1 MNGKGRKLF
10 RSAVGILTSVM
21 MMGAY
26 TTTAMASGIG
36 VIDAKDMLDIHAEAN
51 RASAVVGQVMD
62 DGHVAILA
70 KYNDWVQIQA
80 GEIAGW
86 VPAENLVETEISNE
100 EAVAANE
107 QVIAER
113 TGATAS
119 EDEFFAEEEVQQDE
133 TAALQAEASE
143 AVQNEIE
150 EVQTAEEAARLEAEA
165 QAKAAEEAARLEAE
179 AQAKAA
185 EKAARLEAEAQAKAA
200 EEAARLEAEAQ
211 AKAAEKAARL
221 EAEAQAKA
229 AEEAARLEAEAQA
242 KAAEKA
248 ARLEAEAQAKA
259 AAEEA
264 ARAEAEAKAA
274 AEAQAAEEA
283 ARLAAEAQAK
293 AAAEE
298 AARIAAEAQQ
308 AALAAQAAQTAAIS
322 AEELKLLANIIYCEA
337 GSESY
342 VGKVAVGNV
351 IMNRVKSA
359 SQPNTITEVVYAKGQ
374 FSPVRNGSLQRAL
387 SSDKADAACYQAA
400 IEALAGAQPVG
411 GKLFFR
417 RNNGRSG
424 QVIGHHVFY

>member
-51 RASAVVGQVMD
+51 TASAVIGQVME

-143 AVQNEIE
+143 AAQNEIE
-150 EVQTAEEAARLEAEA
+150 EVQ
-165 QAKAAEEAARLEAE
+165 AAEE
-179 AQAKAA
+179 
-185 EKAARLEAEAQAKAA
+185 
-200 EEAARLEAEAQ
+200 
-211 AKAAEKAARL
+211 
-221 EAEAQAKA
+221 
-229 AEEAARLEAEAQA
+229 
-242 KAAEKA
+242 A

-264 ARAEAEAKAA
+264 ARIEAEAQAKA
-274 AEAQAAEEA
+274 AAEEA
-283 ARLAAEAQAK
+283 ARIEAEAQAK
-293 AAAEE
+293 AAEE

>member
-51 RASAVVGQVMD
+51 TASAVIGQVME

-113 TGATAS
+113 TGETAS

-143 AVQNEIE
+143 AAQNEIE
-150 EVQTAEEAARLEAEA
+150 EVQAAEEAARIEAEAQAKAAAEEAAQLAAQAQAKAAEEAARIEAEA
-165 QAKAAEEAARLEAE
+165 QAKAAEEAARIE
-179 AQAKAA
+179 
-185 EKAARLEAEAQAKAA
+185 
-200 EEAARLEAEAQ
+200 
-211 AKAAEKAARL
+211 
-221 EAEAQAKA
+221 
-229 AEEAARLEAEAQA
+229 
-242 KAAEKA
+242 
-248 ARLEAEAQAKA
+248 
-259 AAEEA
+259 
-264 ARAEAEAKAA
+264 
-274 AEAQAAEEA
+274 
-283 ARLAAEAQAK
+283 
-293 AAAEE
+293 
-298 AARIAAEAQQ
+298 AEAQQ

>member
-51 RASAVVGQVMD
+51 TASAVIGQVME

-143 AVQNEIE
+143 AAQNEIE
-150 EVQTAEEAARLEAEA
+150 EVQTAEEAAQLEAEA

-185 EKAARLEAEAQAKAA
+185 AEEAARLEAEAQAKAA
-200 EEAARLEAEAQ
+200 EEAARL
-211 AKAAEKAARL
+211 
-221 EAEAQAKA
+221 
-229 AEEAARLEAEAQA
+229 
-242 KAAEKA
+242 
-248 ARLEAEAQAKA
+248 
-259 AAEEA
+259 
-264 ARAEAEAKAA
+264 
-274 AEAQAAEEA
+274 
-283 ARLAAEAQAK
+283 
-293 AAAEE
+293 
-298 AARIAAEAQQ
+298 AAEAQQ
-308 AALAAQAAQTAAIS
+308 AALAAQAAQTAAVS

>member
-51 RASAVVGQVMD
+51 TASAVIGQVME

-133 TAALQAEASE
+133 TAALQAEARE
-143 AVQNEIE
+143 AAQNEIE
-150 EVQTAEEAARLEAEA
+150 EVQ
-165 QAKAAEEAARLEAE
+165 AAEEAERI
-179 AQAKAA
+179 
-185 EKAARLEAEAQAKAA
+185 
-200 EEAARLEAEAQ
+200 
-211 AKAAEKAARL
+211 
-221 EAEAQAKA
+221 
-229 AEEAARLEAEAQA
+229 
-242 KAAEKA
+242 
-248 ARLEAEAQAKA
+248 EAEAQAKA

-264 ARAEAEAKAA
+264 ARIEAEAQAKAA
-274 AEAQAAEEA
+274 EEAERIEAEAQAQAAEEA

-298 AARIAAEAQQ
+298 AARLAAEAQQ

>member
-51 RASAVVGQVMD
+51 TASAVIGQVME

-133 TAALQAEASE
+133 TAALQAEASK
-143 AVQNEIE
+143 AAQNEIE
-150 EVQTAEEAARLEAEA
+150 EVQAAEEAARLEAEAQAKAAAEEAAQLEAEAQAKAAAEEAARLEAEA

-185 EKAARLEAEAQAKAA
+185 EE
-200 EEAARLEAEAQ
+200 
-211 AKAAEKAARL
+211 
-221 EAEAQAKA
+221 
-229 AEEAARLEAEAQA
+229 
-242 KAAEKA
+242 A

-264 ARAEAEAKAA
+264 ARLE
-274 AEAQAAEEA
+274 
-283 ARLAAEAQAK
+283 
-293 AAAEE
+293 
-298 AARIAAEAQQ
+298 AEAQQ
-308 AALAAQAAQTAAIS
+308 AALAAQTAAIS

>member
-1 MNGKGRKLF
+1 MEVRMNGKGRKLF

-165 QAKAAEEAARLEAE
+165 QAKAAAEEAARLEAE

-185 EKAARLEAEAQAKAA
+185 AEEAAQLEAEAQAKAA

-211 AKAAEKAARL
+211 AKAA
-221 EAEAQAKA
+221 
-229 AEEAARLEAEAQA
+229 AEEAARLEAEAQ
-242 KAAEKA
+242 
-248 ARLEAEAQAKA
+248 
-259 AAEEA
+259 
-264 ARAEAEAKAA
+264 
-274 AEAQAAEEA
+274 
-283 ARLAAEAQAK
+283 
-293 AAAEE
+293 
-298 AARIAAEAQQ
+298 Q
-308 AALAAQAAQTAAIS
+308 AALAAQTAAIS
-322 AEELKLLANIIYCEA
+322 TEELKLLANIIYCEA

>member
-36 VIDAKDMLDIHAEAN
+36 VIDAKDRLDIHAEAN

-143 AVQNEIE
+143 AAQNEIE
-150 EVQTAEEAARLEAEA
+150 EVQAAEEAARLEAEAQAKAAAEEAARLEAEA
-165 QAKAAEEAARLEAE
+165 QAKAAEEAARLE
-179 AQAKAA
+179 
-185 EKAARLEAEAQAKAA
+185 
-200 EEAARLEAEAQ
+200 
-211 AKAAEKAARL
+211 
-221 EAEAQAKA
+221 
-229 AEEAARLEAEAQA
+229 
-242 KAAEKA
+242 
-248 ARLEAEAQAKA
+248 
-259 AAEEA
+259 
-264 ARAEAEAKAA
+264 
-274 AEAQAAEEA
+274 
-283 ARLAAEAQAK
+283 AEAQAK

>member
-51 RASAVVGQVMD
+51 TASAVVGQVME

-133 TAALQAEASE
+133 TAALQAEASK
-143 AVQNEIE
+143 AAQNEIE
-150 EVQTAEEAARLEAEA
+150 EVQAAEEAARIEAEA
-165 QAKAAEEAARLEAE
+165 QAKAA
-179 AQAKAA
+179 
-185 EKAARLEAEAQAKAA
+185 A
-200 EEAARLEAEAQ
+200 EE
-211 AKAAEKAARL
+211 
-221 EAEAQAKA
+221 
-229 AEEAARLEAEAQA
+229 
-242 KAAEKA
+242 A

-264 ARAEAEAKAA
+264 ARLE
-274 AEAQAAEEA
+274 
-283 ARLAAEAQAK
+283 AEAQAK

-308 AALAAQAAQTAAIS
+308 AALAAQTAAVS

>member
-1 MNGKGRKLF
+1 
-10 RSAVGILTSVM
+10 

-26 TTTAMASGIG
+26 ATTAMASGIG

-51 RASAVVGQVMD
+51 TASAVIGQVME

-143 AVQNEIE
+143 AAQNEIE
-150 EVQTAEEAARLEAEA
+150 EVQ
-165 QAKAAEEAARLEAE
+165 AAEEAARI
-179 AQAKAA
+179 
-185 EKAARLEAEAQAKAA
+185 
-200 EEAARLEAEAQ
+200 
-211 AKAAEKAARL
+211 
-221 EAEAQAKA
+221 
-229 AEEAARLEAEAQA
+229 
-242 KAAEKA
+242 
-248 ARLEAEAQAKA
+248 EAEAQAKA

-264 ARAEAEAKAA
+264 A
-274 AEAQAAEEA
+274 Q
-283 ARLAAEAQAK
+283 LAAQAQAK
-293 AAAEE
+293 AAEE
-298 AARIAAEAQQ
+298 AARIEAEAQQ

>member
-51 RASAVVGQVMD
+51 TASAVIGQVME

-133 TAALQAEASE
+133 TAALQAEASK
-143 AVQNEIE
+143 AAQNEIE
-150 EVQTAEEAARLEAEA
+150 EVQAAEEAARLEAEA

-185 EKAARLEAEAQAKAA
+185 AEEAARIEAEAQAKAAAEEAARIEAEAQAKAA
-200 EEAARLEAEAQ
+200 EEAARLE
-211 AKAAEKAARL
+211 
-221 EAEAQAKA
+221 
-229 AEEAARLEAEAQA
+229 
-242 KAAEKA
+242 
-248 ARLEAEAQAKA
+248 
-259 AAEEA
+259 
-264 ARAEAEAKAA
+264 
-274 AEAQAAEEA
+274 
-283 ARLAAEAQAK
+283 AEAQAK

>member
-36 VIDAKDMLDIHAEAN
+36 VIDAKDMLEIHAEAN
-51 RASAVVGQVMD
+51 TASAVIGQVME

-133 TAALQAEASE
+133 TAALQAEASK
-143 AVQNEIE
+143 AAQNEIE
-150 EVQTAEEAARLEAEA
+150 EVQAAEEAARIEAEAQAKAAAEEAAQLEAEAQAKAAAEEAAQLEAEAQAKAAEEAARLEAEA

-185 EKAARLEAEAQAKAA
+185 A

-211 AKAAEKAARL
+211 
-221 EAEAQAKA
+221 
-229 AEEAARLEAEAQA
+229 
-242 KAAEKA
+242 
-248 ARLEAEAQAKA
+248 
-259 AAEEA
+259 
-264 ARAEAEAKAA
+264 
-274 AEAQAAEEA
+274 
-283 ARLAAEAQAK
+283 
-293 AAAEE
+293 
-298 AARIAAEAQQ
+298 Q
-308 AALAAQAAQTAAIS
+308 AALAAQTAAIS

>member
-1 MNGKGRKLF
+1 MEVRMNGKGRKLF
-10 RSAVGILTSVM
+10 RCAVGILTSVM

-51 RASAVVGQVMD
+51 TASAVIGQVME
-62 DGHVAILA
+62 DGHVAILT

-143 AVQNEIE
+143 AAQNEIE
-150 EVQTAEEAARLEAEA
+150 EVQTAEEAAQLEAEA

-185 EKAARLEAEAQAKAA
+185 AEEAARLEAEAQAKAAAEEAARLEAEAQAKAAAEEAARLEAEAQAKAA
-200 EEAARLEAEAQ
+200 EEAARL
-211 AKAAEKAARL
+211 
-221 EAEAQAKA
+221 
-229 AEEAARLEAEAQA
+229 
-242 KAAEKA
+242 
-248 ARLEAEAQAKA
+248 
-259 AAEEA
+259 
-264 ARAEAEAKAA
+264 
-274 AEAQAAEEA
+274 
-283 ARLAAEAQAK
+283 
-293 AAAEE
+293 
-298 AARIAAEAQQ
+298 AAEAQQ
-308 AALAAQAAQTAAIS
+308 AALAAQAAQTAAVS

>member
-51 RASAVVGQVMD
+51 TASAVIGQVME

-113 TGATAS
+113 IGATAS

-143 AVQNEIE
+143 AAQNEIE
-150 EVQTAEEAARLEAEA
+150 EVQATEEAARI
-165 QAKAAEEAARLEAE
+165 
-179 AQAKAA
+179 
-185 EKAARLEAEAQAKAA
+185 
-200 EEAARLEAEAQ
+200 
-211 AKAAEKAARL
+211 
-221 EAEAQAKA
+221 
-229 AEEAARLEAEAQA
+229 
-242 KAAEKA
+242 
-248 ARLEAEAQAKA
+248 EAEAQAKA

-264 ARAEAEAKAA
+264 A
-274 AEAQAAEEA
+274 Q
-283 ARLAAEAQAK
+283 LAAQAQAK

>member
-51 RASAVVGQVMD
+51 TASAVVGQVMD
-62 DGHVAILA
+62 DGHVAILT

-143 AVQNEIE
+143 AAQNEIE
-150 EVQTAEEAARLEAEA
+150 EVQTAEEAARIEAEA
-165 QAKAAEEAARLEAE
+165 QAKAA
-179 AQAKAA
+179 
-185 EKAARLEAEAQAKAA
+185 A
-200 EEAARLEAEAQ
+200 EEAAQ
-211 AKAAEKAARL
+211 
-221 EAEAQAKA
+221 
-229 AEEAARLEAEAQA
+229 
-242 KAAEKA
+242 
-248 ARLEAEAQAKA
+248 LEAEAQAKA

-264 ARAEAEAKAA
+264 AQLEAEAQAK
-274 AEAQAAEEA
+274 AAEEA

>member
-51 RASAVVGQVMD
+51 TASAVVGQVMD
-62 DGHVAILA
+62 DGHVAILT

-143 AVQNEIE
+143 AAQNEIE
-150 EVQTAEEAARLEAEA
+150 EVQ
-165 QAKAAEEAARLEAE
+165 AAEEAARI
-179 AQAKAA
+179 
-185 EKAARLEAEAQAKAA
+185 
-200 EEAARLEAEAQ
+200 
-211 AKAAEKAARL
+211 
-221 EAEAQAKA
+221 
-229 AEEAARLEAEAQA
+229 
-242 KAAEKA
+242 
-248 ARLEAEAQAKA
+248 EAEAQAKA

-264 ARAEAEAKAA
+264 AQLE
-274 AEAQAAEEA
+274 
-283 ARLAAEAQAK
+283 AEAQAK

>member
-51 RASAVVGQVMD
+51 TASAVIGQVME

-143 AVQNEIE
+143 AAQNEIE
-150 EVQTAEEAARLEAEA
+150 EVQTAEEAAQLEAEAQAKAAEEAARLEAEAQAKAAAEEAARLEAEAQAKAAAEEAARLEAEAQAKAAAEEAARLEAEA

-185 EKAARLEAEAQAKAA
+185 A
-200 EEAARLEAEAQ
+200 EEAAQLE
-211 AKAAEKAARL
+211 
-221 EAEAQAKA
+221 
-229 AEEAARLEAEAQA
+229 
-242 KAAEKA
+242 
-248 ARLEAEAQAKA
+248 
-259 AAEEA
+259 
-264 ARAEAEAKAA
+264 
-274 AEAQAAEEA
+274 
-283 ARLAAEAQAK
+283 
-293 AAAEE
+293 
-298 AARIAAEAQQ
+298 AEAQQ
-308 AALAAQAAQTAAIS
+308 AALAAQAAQTAAVS

>member
-51 RASAVVGQVMD
+51 TASAVIGQVME

-119 EDEFFAEEEVQQDE
+119 EDEFFAEEEV
-133 TAALQAEASE
+133 
-143 AVQNEIE
+143 
-150 EVQTAEEAARLEAEA
+150 
-165 QAKAAEEAARLEAE
+165 
-179 AQAKAA
+179 
-185 EKAARLEAEAQAKAA
+185 
-200 EEAARLEAEAQ
+200 
-211 AKAAEKAARL
+211 
-221 EAEAQAKA
+221 
-229 AEEAARLEAEAQA
+229 
-242 KAAEKA
+242 
-248 ARLEAEAQAKA
+248 RLEAEAQAKA

-264 ARAEAEAKAA
+264 ARLE
-274 AEAQAAEEA
+274 
-283 ARLAAEAQAK
+283 
-293 AAAEE
+293 
-298 AARIAAEAQQ
+298 AEAQQ
-308 AALAAQAAQTAAIS
+308 AALAAQTAAIS

>member
-51 RASAVVGQVMD
+51 TASAVVGQVME

-143 AVQNEIE
+143 AAQNEIE
-150 EVQTAEEAARLEAEA
+150 EVQ
-165 QAKAAEEAARLEAE
+165 AAEE
-179 AQAKAA
+179 
-185 EKAARLEAEAQAKAA
+185 
-200 EEAARLEAEAQ
+200 
-211 AKAAEKAARL
+211 
-221 EAEAQAKA
+221 
-229 AEEAARLEAEAQA
+229 
-242 KAAEKA
+242 A

-264 ARAEAEAKAA
+264 AQLE
-274 AEAQAAEEA
+274 
-283 ARLAAEAQAK
+283 AEAQAK

-298 AARIAAEAQQ
+298 AARLEAEVQAKAAAEEAARLEAEAQQ
-308 AALAAQAAQTAAIS
+308 AALAAQTAAIS

>member
-1 MNGKGRKLF
+1 
-10 RSAVGILTSVM
+10 

-51 RASAVVGQVMD
+51 TASAVIGQVME

-113 TGATAS
+113 TGETAS

-143 AVQNEIE
+143 AAQNEIE
-150 EVQTAEEAARLEAEA
+150 EVQ
-165 QAKAAEEAARLEAE
+165 AAEEAARI
-179 AQAKAA
+179 
-185 EKAARLEAEAQAKAA
+185 
-200 EEAARLEAEAQ
+200 
-211 AKAAEKAARL
+211 
-221 EAEAQAKA
+221 
-229 AEEAARLEAEAQA
+229 
-242 KAAEKA
+242 
-248 ARLEAEAQAKA
+248 EAEAQAKA

-264 ARAEAEAKAA
+264 A
-274 AEAQAAEEA
+274 Q
-283 ARLAAEAQAK
+283 LAAQAQAK
-293 AAAEE
+293 AAEE
-298 AARIAAEAQQ
+298 AARIEAEAQQ

-322 AEELKLLANIIYCEA
+322 SEELKLLANIIYCEA

-359 SQPNTITEVVYAKGQ
+359 LQPNTITEVVYAKGQ

>member
-51 RASAVVGQVMD
+51 TASAVIGQVME

-113 TGATAS
+113 TGETAS

-143 AVQNEIE
+143 AAQNEIE
-150 EVQTAEEAARLEAEA
+150 EVQAAEEAARIEAEA
-165 QAKAAEEAARLEAE
+165 QAKAA
-179 AQAKAA
+179 
-185 EKAARLEAEAQAKAA
+185 A
-200 EEAARLEAEAQ
+200 EEAAQ
-211 AKAAEKAARL
+211 
-221 EAEAQAKA
+221 
-229 AEEAARLEAEAQA
+229 
-242 KAAEKA
+242 
-248 ARLEAEAQAKA
+248 LEAEAQAKA

-264 ARAEAEAKAA
+264 ARIE
-274 AEAQAAEEA
+274 
-283 ARLAAEAQAK
+283 
-293 AAAEE
+293 
-298 AARIAAEAQQ
+298 AEAQQ
-308 AALAAQAAQTAAIS
+308 AALAAQTAQTAAIS

-411 GKLFFR
+411 DKLFFR

>member
-51 RASAVVGQVMD
+51 TASAVIGQVME

-113 TGATAS
+113 TGETAS

-143 AVQNEIE
+143 AAQNEIE
-150 EVQTAEEAARLEAEA
+150 EVQ
-165 QAKAAEEAARLEAE
+165 AAEEAARI
-179 AQAKAA
+179 
-185 EKAARLEAEAQAKAA
+185 
-200 EEAARLEAEAQ
+200 
-211 AKAAEKAARL
+211 
-221 EAEAQAKA
+221 
-229 AEEAARLEAEAQA
+229 
-242 KAAEKA
+242 
-248 ARLEAEAQAKA
+248 EAEAQAKA

-264 ARAEAEAKAA
+264 AQLAAQAQAK
-274 AEAQAAEEA
+274 AAEEA
-283 ARLAAEAQAK
+283 ARIEAEAQTKAAEEAAQLAAEAQAK

-298 AARIAAEAQQ
+298 AARIAAESQQ

-322 AEELKLLANIIYCEA
+322 SEELKLLANIIYCEA

>member
-1 MNGKGRKLF
+1 MEVRMNGKGRKLF

-51 RASAVVGQVMD
+51 AASAVVGQVME

-143 AVQNEIE
+143 AAQNEIE
-150 EVQTAEEAARLEAEA
+150 EVQAAEEAARLEAEAQAKAAAEEAARLEAEA

-185 EKAARLEAEAQAKAA
+185 E
-200 EEAARLEAEAQ
+200 EAAQLE
-211 AKAAEKAARL
+211 
-221 EAEAQAKA
+221 
-229 AEEAARLEAEAQA
+229 
-242 KAAEKA
+242 
-248 ARLEAEAQAKA
+248 
-259 AAEEA
+259 
-264 ARAEAEAKAA
+264 
-274 AEAQAAEEA
+274 
-283 ARLAAEAQAK
+283 
-293 AAAEE
+293 
-298 AARIAAEAQQ
+298 AEAQQ
-308 AALAAQAAQTAAIS
+308 AALAAQAAQTAAVS

>member
-51 RASAVVGQVMD
+51 TASAVIGQVME

-143 AVQNEIE
+143 AAQNEIE

-165 QAKAAEEAARLEAE
+165 QAKAAAEEAAQLEAEAQAKAAAEEAARLEAE
-179 AQAKAA
+179 VQAKAAA

-200 EEAARLEAEAQ
+200 EEAARLE
-211 AKAAEKAARL
+211 
-221 EAEAQAKA
+221 
-229 AEEAARLEAEAQA
+229 
-242 KAAEKA
+242 
-248 ARLEAEAQAKA
+248 
-259 AAEEA
+259 
-264 ARAEAEAKAA
+264 
-274 AEAQAAEEA
+274 
-283 ARLAAEAQAK
+283 AEAQAK

>member
-51 RASAVVGQVMD
+51 TASAVIGQVME

-143 AVQNEIE
+143 AAQNEIE
-150 EVQTAEEAARLEAEA
+150 EVQ
-165 QAKAAEEAARLEAE
+165 AAEE
-179 AQAKAA
+179 
-185 EKAARLEAEAQAKAA
+185 
-200 EEAARLEAEAQ
+200 
-211 AKAAEKAARL
+211 
-221 EAEAQAKA
+221 
-229 AEEAARLEAEAQA
+229 
-242 KAAEKA
+242 A

-264 ARAEAEAKAA
+264 ARIEAEAQAK
-274 AEAQAAEEA
+274 AAEEA
-283 ARLAAEAQAK
+283 ARL
-293 AAAEE
+293 
-298 AARIAAEAQQ
+298 AAEAQQ

>member
-51 RASAVVGQVMD
+51 TASAVIGQVME

-113 TGATAS
+113 TGETAS

-143 AVQNEIE
+143 AAQNEIE
-150 EVQTAEEAARLEAEA
+150 EVQAAEEAARIEAEA
-165 QAKAAEEAARLEAE
+165 QAKAT
-179 AQAKAA
+179 
-185 EKAARLEAEAQAKAA
+185 
-200 EEAARLEAEAQ
+200 
-211 AKAAEKAARL
+211 
-221 EAEAQAKA
+221 
-229 AEEAARLEAEAQA
+229 
-242 KAAEKA
+242 
-248 ARLEAEAQAKA
+248 
-259 AAEEA
+259 AEEA

-274 AEAQAAEEA
+274 AEAQAAAEEA
-283 ARLAAEAQAK
+283 ARLEADAQVKAAAEEAARLEAEAQAK

>member
-51 RASAVVGQVMD
+51 TASAVIGQVME

-133 TAALQAEASE
+133 TAALQAEASK
-143 AVQNEIE
+143 AAQNEIE
-150 EVQTAEEAARLEAEA
+150 EVQ
-165 QAKAAEEAARLEAE
+165 
-179 AQAKAA
+179 
-185 EKAARLEAEAQAKAA
+185 
-200 EEAARLEAEAQ
+200 
-211 AKAAEKAARL
+211 
-221 EAEAQAKA
+221 
-229 AEEAARLEAEAQA
+229 
-242 KAAEKA
+242 
-248 ARLEAEAQAKA
+248 
-259 AAEEA
+259 
-264 ARAEAEAKAA
+264 
-274 AEAQAAEEA
+274 
-283 ARLAAEAQAK
+283 
-293 AAAEE
+293 AAEE
-298 AARIAAEAQQ
+298 AARIEAEAQQ

>member
-51 RASAVVGQVMD
+51 TASAVVGQVME

-70 KYNDWVQIQA
+70 KYNGWVQIQA

-100 EAVAANE
+100 EAVAANV

-143 AVQNEIE
+143 AAQNEIE
-150 EVQTAEEAARLEAEA
+150 EVQA
-165 QAKAAEEAARLEAE
+165 AAEEAARIEAE
-179 AQAKAA
+179 AQAQAA
-185 EKAARLEAEAQAKAA
+185 AEAQ
-200 EEAARLEAEAQ
+200 
-211 AKAAEKAARL
+211 
-221 EAEAQAKA
+221 
-229 AEEAARLEAEAQA
+229 
-242 KAAEKA
+242 
-248 ARLEAEAQAKA
+248 

-283 ARLAAEAQAK
+283 ARAEAEAKAAAEAQAAAEEAARLAAEAQAQ
-293 AAAEE
+293 AAAVE

-308 AALAAQAAQTAAIS
+308 AAQAAQTAAIS

-387 SSDKADAACYQAA
+387 SSDKADASCYQAA

-411 GKLFFR
+411 EKLFFR

>member
-51 RASAVVGQVMD
+51 TASAVIGQVME

-133 TAALQAEASE
+133 TAALQAEASK
-143 AVQNEIE
+143 AAQNEIE
-150 EVQTAEEAARLEAEA
+150 EVQAAEEAARIEAEAQAKAAAEEAARLEAEA
-165 QAKAAEEAARLEAE
+165 QAKAAEEAA
-179 AQAKAA
+179 Q
-185 EKAARLEAEAQAKAA
+185 LEAEAQAKAA
-200 EEAARLEAEAQ
+200 EEAARL
-211 AKAAEKAARL
+211 
-221 EAEAQAKA
+221 
-229 AEEAARLEAEAQA
+229 
-242 KAAEKA
+242 
-248 ARLEAEAQAKA
+248 
-259 AAEEA
+259 
-264 ARAEAEAKAA
+264 
-274 AEAQAAEEA
+274 
-283 ARLAAEAQAK
+283 
-293 AAAEE
+293 
-298 AARIAAEAQQ
+298 AAEAQQ
-308 AALAAQAAQTAAIS
+308 AALAAQTAAIS

>member
-51 RASAVVGQVMD
+51 TASAVIGQVME

-143 AVQNEIE
+143 AAQNEIE
-150 EVQTAEEAARLEAEA
+150 EVQAAEEAARIEAEAQAKAAAEEAARIEAEA

-185 EKAARLEAEAQAKAA
+185 E
-200 EEAARLEAEAQ
+200 EAARLE
-211 AKAAEKAARL
+211 
-221 EAEAQAKA
+221 
-229 AEEAARLEAEAQA
+229 
-242 KAAEKA
+242 
-248 ARLEAEAQAKA
+248 
-259 AAEEA
+259 
-264 ARAEAEAKAA
+264 
-274 AEAQAAEEA
+274 
-283 ARLAAEAQAK
+283 AEAQAK

>member
-133 TAALQAEASE
+133 TAALQAEASK
-143 AVQNEIE
+143 AAQNEIE
-150 EVQTAEEAARLEAEA
+150 EVQAAEEAARLEAEAQAKAAAEEAARLEAEVQAKAAAEEAARLEAEA

-185 EKAARLEAEAQAKAA
+185 E
-200 EEAARLEAEAQ
+200 EAARLE
-211 AKAAEKAARL
+211 
-221 EAEAQAKA
+221 
-229 AEEAARLEAEAQA
+229 
-242 KAAEKA
+242 
-248 ARLEAEAQAKA
+248 
-259 AAEEA
+259 
-264 ARAEAEAKAA
+264 
-274 AEAQAAEEA
+274 
-283 ARLAAEAQAK
+283 
-293 AAAEE
+293 
-298 AARIAAEAQQ
+298 AEAQQ
-308 AALAAQAAQTAAIS
+308 AALAAQTAAIS
-322 AEELKLLANIIYCEA
+322 TEELKLLANIIYCEA

-411 GKLFFR
+411 DKLFFR

>member
-51 RASAVVGQVMD
+51 TASAVVGQVME

-143 AVQNEIE
+143 AAQNEIE
-150 EVQTAEEAARLEAEA
+150 EVQAAEEAARIEAEAQAKAAAEEAARLAAEA

-179 AQAKAA
+179 AQ
-185 EKAARLEAEAQAKAA
+185 
-200 EEAARLEAEAQ
+200 
-211 AKAAEKAARL
+211 
-221 EAEAQAKA
+221 
-229 AEEAARLEAEAQA
+229 
-242 KAAEKA
+242 
-248 ARLEAEAQAKA
+248 
-259 AAEEA
+259 
-264 ARAEAEAKAA
+264 
-274 AEAQAAEEA
+274 
-283 ARLAAEAQAK
+283 
-293 AAAEE
+293 
-298 AARIAAEAQQ
+298 Q
-308 AALAAQAAQTAAIS
+308 AALAAQTAAIS

>member
-1 MNGKGRKLF
+1 MEVRMNGKGRKLF

-51 RASAVVGQVMD
+51 TASAVIGQVME

-113 TGATAS
+113 TGETAS

-143 AVQNEIE
+143 AAQNEIE
-150 EVQTAEEAARLEAEA
+150 EVQAAEEAARIEAEA
-165 QAKAAEEAARLEAE
+165 QAKAAAEEAARIEAE

-185 EKAARLEAEAQAKAA
+185 A
-200 EEAARLEAEAQ
+200 EEAAQ
-211 AKAAEKAARL
+211 
-221 EAEAQAKA
+221 
-229 AEEAARLEAEAQA
+229 
-242 KAAEKA
+242 
-248 ARLEAEAQAKA
+248 LEAEAQAKA

-264 ARAEAEAKAA
+264 ARAEAEAKAD
-274 AEAQAAEEA
+274 AEAQAAAEEA
-283 ARLAAEAQAK
+283 ARLEAEAQAK

-298 AARIAAEAQQ
+298 AAEEAARIEAEAQQ
-308 AALAAQAAQTAAIS
+308 AALAARAAQTAAIS

-387 SSDKADAACYQAA
+387 SSDKADATCYQAA

-411 GKLFFR
+411 DKLFFR

>member
-143 AVQNEIE
+143 TAQNEIE
-150 EVQTAEEAARLEAEA
+150 EVQAAEEAARIEAEAQAKAAAEEAAQLEAEAQAKAAAEEAAQLEAEAQAKAAEEAARLEAEA

-185 EKAARLEAEAQAKAA
+185 A

-211 AKAAEKAARL
+211 
-221 EAEAQAKA
+221 
-229 AEEAARLEAEAQA
+229 
-242 KAAEKA
+242 
-248 ARLEAEAQAKA
+248 
-259 AAEEA
+259 
-264 ARAEAEAKAA
+264 
-274 AEAQAAEEA
+274 
-283 ARLAAEAQAK
+283 
-293 AAAEE
+293 
-298 AARIAAEAQQ
+298 Q
-308 AALAAQAAQTAAIS
+308 AALAAQTAAIS

>member
-1 MNGKGRKLF
+1 MEVRMNGKGRKLF

-51 RASAVVGQVMD
+51 TASAVVGQVME

-143 AVQNEIE
+143 AAQNEIE
-150 EVQTAEEAARLEAEA
+150 EVQAAEEAARIEAEA

-185 EKAARLEAEAQAKAA
+185 
-200 EEAARLEAEAQ
+200 
-211 AKAAEKAARL
+211 
-221 EAEAQAKA
+221 
-229 AEEAARLEAEAQA
+229 
-242 KAAEKA
+242 
-248 ARLEAEAQAKA
+248 
-259 AAEEA
+259 
-264 ARAEAEAKAA
+264 
-274 AEAQAAEEA
+274 
-283 ARLAAEAQAK
+283 
-293 AAAEE
+293 AEE
-298 AARIAAEAQQ
+298 AARIEAEAQQ

-411 GKLFFR
+411 DKLFFR

>member
-51 RASAVVGQVMD
+51 TASAVIGQVME

-143 AVQNEIE
+143 AAQNEIE
-150 EVQTAEEAARLEAEA
+150 EVQAAEEAERIEAEAQAKAAAEEAARIEAEA
-165 QAKAAEEAARLEAE
+165 QAKAAEEAERIEAE
-179 AQAKAA
+179 AQA
-185 EKAARLEAEAQAKAA
+185 QAA
-200 EEAARLEAEAQ
+200 EEAARLA
-211 AKAAEKAARL
+211 
-221 EAEAQAKA
+221 
-229 AEEAARLEAEAQA
+229 
-242 KAAEKA
+242 
-248 ARLEAEAQAKA
+248 AEAQAKA

-298 AARIAAEAQQ
+298 AARLAAEAQQ

>member
-51 RASAVVGQVMD
+51 TASAVIGQVME

-133 TAALQAEASE
+133 TAALQAEASK
-143 AVQNEIE
+143 AAQNEIE
-150 EVQTAEEAARLEAEA
+150 EVQ
-165 QAKAAEEAARLEAE
+165 AAEEAARI
-179 AQAKAA
+179 
-185 EKAARLEAEAQAKAA
+185 
-200 EEAARLEAEAQ
+200 
-211 AKAAEKAARL
+211 
-221 EAEAQAKA
+221 
-229 AEEAARLEAEAQA
+229 
-242 KAAEKA
+242 
-248 ARLEAEAQAKA
+248 EAEAQAKA

-274 AEAQAAEEA
+274 AEAQAAAEEA
-283 ARLAAEAQAK
+283 ARLEAEAQAKAAEEAAQLEAEAQAKAAAEEAARIEAEAQAK

-308 AALAAQAAQTAAIS
+308 AALDAQAAQTAAIS

>member
-1 MNGKGRKLF
+1 MEVRMNGKGRKLF

-51 RASAVVGQVMD
+51 TASAVVGQVMD
-62 DGHVAILA
+62 DGHVAILT

-143 AVQNEIE
+143 AAQNEIE

-165 QAKAAEEAARLEAE
+165 QAKAA
-179 AQAKAA
+179 
-185 EKAARLEAEAQAKAA
+185 A
-200 EEAARLEAEAQ
+200 EEAAQ
-211 AKAAEKAARL
+211 
-221 EAEAQAKA
+221 
-229 AEEAARLEAEAQA
+229 
-242 KAAEKA
+242 
-248 ARLEAEAQAKA
+248 LEAEAQAKA

-264 ARAEAEAKAA
+264 ARLEAEV
-274 AEAQAAEEA
+274 
-283 ARLAAEAQAK
+283 QAK

>member
-51 RASAVVGQVMD
+51 TASAVIGQVME

-113 TGATAS
+113 TGETAS

-143 AVQNEIE
+143 AAQNEIE
-150 EVQTAEEAARLEAEA
+150 EIQAAEEAARIEAEAQAKAAEEAARIEAEA

-185 EKAARLEAEAQAKAA
+185 
-200 EEAARLEAEAQ
+200 
-211 AKAAEKAARL
+211 AEKAARI
-221 EAEAQAKA
+221 E
-229 AEEAARLEAEAQA
+229 
-242 KAAEKA
+242 
-248 ARLEAEAQAKA
+248 
-259 AAEEA
+259 
-264 ARAEAEAKAA
+264 
-274 AEAQAAEEA
+274 
-283 ARLAAEAQAK
+283 
-293 AAAEE
+293 
-298 AARIAAEAQQ
+298 AEAQQ

-411 GKLFFR
+411 DKLFFR

>member
-1 MNGKGRKLF
+1 MEVRMNGKGRKLF

-51 RASAVVGQVMD
+51 TASAVIGQVME

-113 TGATAS
+113 TGETAS

-143 AVQNEIE
+143 AAQNEIE
-150 EVQTAEEAARLEAEA
+150 EVQAAEEAARIEAEA
-165 QAKAAEEAARLEAE
+165 QAKAAEEAARI
-179 AQAKAA
+179 
-185 EKAARLEAEAQAKAA
+185 
-200 EEAARLEAEAQ
+200 
-211 AKAAEKAARL
+211 
-221 EAEAQAKA
+221 
-229 AEEAARLEAEAQA
+229 
-242 KAAEKA
+242 
-248 ARLEAEAQAKA
+248 EAEAQAKA

-264 ARAEAEAKAA
+264 A
-274 AEAQAAEEA
+274 Q
-283 ARLAAEAQAK
+283 LAAQAQAK
-293 AAAEE
+293 AAEE
-298 AARIAAEAQQ
+298 AARIEAEAQQ

>member
-1 MNGKGRKLF
+1 MEVRMNGKGRKLF

-51 RASAVVGQVMD
+51 TASAVVGQVME

-143 AVQNEIE
+143 AAQNEIE
-150 EVQTAEEAARLEAEA
+150 EVQAAEEAARLEAEAQAKAAAEEAARLEAEA
-165 QAKAAEEAARLEAE
+165 QAKAAEEAAQLE
-179 AQAKAA
+179 
-185 EKAARLEAEAQAKAA
+185 
-200 EEAARLEAEAQ
+200 
-211 AKAAEKAARL
+211 
-221 EAEAQAKA
+221 
-229 AEEAARLEAEAQA
+229 
-242 KAAEKA
+242 
-248 ARLEAEAQAKA
+248 
-259 AAEEA
+259 
-264 ARAEAEAKAA
+264 
-274 AEAQAAEEA
+274 
-283 ARLAAEAQAK
+283 
-293 AAAEE
+293 
-298 AARIAAEAQQ
+298 AEAQQ

-351 IMNRVKSA
+351 IMNRVKRA
-359 SQPNTITEVVYAKGQ
+359 SQPNTITEVIYAKGQ

-400 IEALAGAQPVG
+400 IEALSGAQPVG
-411 GKLFFR
+411 DKLFFR